1 MKTISKRELN
11 QQTAQVLARVRASEP
26 LVVTE
31 RGIARWRIE
40 SVDAARDPVV
50 RMRMDGR
57 IVPAKSDPQPWNAGK
72 ARYTPTEVDAIF
84 ADSRGEH

>member
-1 MKTISKRELN
+1 MNAISKRELN
-11 QQTAQVLARVRASEP
+11 QQTAQVLARVRASGP
-26 LVVTE
+26 LFVTE

-40 SVDAARDPVV
+40 AVDAARDPVL

-57 IVPAKSDPQPWNAGK
+57 IVPAKSDPRPWHMGK
-72 ARYTPTEVDAIF
+72 ARYTPADVDSLF

>member
-11 QQTAQVLARVRASEP
+11 QQTAQVLARVRASGP
-26 LVVTE
+26 LLVTE

-40 SVDAARDPVV
+40 SVESARDPVV
-50 RMRMDGR
+50 HMRMDGR
-57 IVPAKSDPQPWNAGK
+57 IVPAKSDPRPWHAGR
-72 ARYTPTEVDAIF
+72 ARYTPAEVDSIF